1 MMDERYFKP
10 YEVAVLPLLI
20 DQFQWEK
27 PSRRSDEPRHV
38 QSGHPRWTLKRA
50 PRQPGGKRA
59 LRMSWASLD
68 KVQKSTSSARCYGQT

>member
-1 MMDERYFKP
+1 MIDERYFKP

-27 PSRRSDEPRHV
+27 ASRRSDEPRHV

-50 PRQPGGKRA
+50 PR
-59 LRMSWASLD
+59 
-68 KVQKSTSSARCYGQT
+68 